1 MHPRTADGPGFEE
14 GQRLSDDP
22 LSQFP
27 DAIELALTIRL
38 TEERLLRLFSE
49 GKLFGTVHTCIG
61 QEFVGVA
68 VARAL
73 QPQDTLFSNHRCH
86 GHFLS
91 YCGNIVGL
99 VGEIMG
105 KSIGVCGGRG
115 GSQHLQQDNFYSNG
129 ILGGTTPVSAGL
141 ALGHKLKR
149 TGGIAVVFI
158 GDGTLGE
165 GVLYESMNVASKW
178 ELPLLF
184 VQENN
189 GYAQSTNQKQTLAGD
204 ICARA
209 ESFGIST
216 AHDDTWNWRGL
227 FDGIAESVNRVR
239 AERRPRFH
247 RVDTF
252 RLMAHSKGDDNRPEE
267 EIRPFRERDP
277 INRMMQQ
284 YADDPRWRRL
294 LEVIGRRVDA
304 AVARAEAAPFDAA
317 DFAPAATPPVQR
329 HWEERPFDRE
339 RIVASVRRALDEAL
353 RQRPEVVVLGEDI
366 ESPYGG
372 AFKCTDGLS
381 TRYPDRVLNTPISE
395 AAITGLG
402 NGLALSGLLPVVEIM
417 FGDFMTLT
425 ADQWIN
431 HAAKFRFM
439 FNGKVSVPLI
449 VRTPMGGKR
458 GYAATHS
465 QSLEKHFIG
474 VPGTQVL
481 CLHHRYLPA
490 RLYQDLFES
499 IDRPTLVIE
508 NKTLYGHYAGSE
520 PPEGYRLLFD
530 DGTFPTARIQPSAP
544 ADLTMVAIGG
554 MSLEAEQAA
563 LRLFEEQ
570 EVLVDLFL
578 PTRLYP
584 FDVAVLAES
593 LTRSKRLL
601 VAEEGQGFVSL
612 SGEILA
618 QAAERFGDL
627 PLRCGR
633 VCATPNAIP
642 AARPLEERCLPGAD
656 AIVARALELMR
667 DLVH

>member
-1 MHPRTADGPGFEE
+1 M
-14 GQRLSDDP
+14 SDDP

-27 DAIELALTIRL
+27 DAVELALTIRL

-61 QEFVGVA
+61 QEFVGIA

-91 YCGNIVGL
+91 YCGNIPGL

-141 ALGHKLKR
+141 ALGHKLMK
-149 TGGIAVVFI
+149 TGGIMVVFI

-165 GVLYESMNVASKW
+165 GVVYESMNIASMW
-178 ELPLLF
+178 ELPILF

-216 AHDDTWNWRGL
+216 AHGDTWNWPVL
-227 FDGIAESVNRVR
+227 FEGIAESMDHVR
-239 AERRPRFH
+239 AAGRPRFH

-252 RLMAHSKGDDNRPEE
+252 RLMAHSKGDDNRPED

-277 INRMMQQ
+277 INRLMTR
-284 YADDPRWRRL
+284 YADDPRWQKL
-294 LEVIGRRVDA
+294 LDDIGQRVEA
-304 AVARAEAAPFDAA
+304 AVAQAESAPFDAA
-317 DFAPAATPPVQR
+317 DFSAPAAATEAGA
-329 HWEERPFDRE
+329 WKERPFEKE
-339 RIVASVRRALDEAL
+339 RIVASVRRALGQAL
-353 RQRPEVVVLGEDI
+353 ESREEVVIIGEDI

-372 AFKCTDGLS
+372 AFKCTEGLS
-381 TRYPDRVLNTPISE
+381 ARFPDRVRNTPISE
-395 AAITGLG
+395 AAITGIG

-431 HAAKFRFM
+431 HAAKFHFM

-474 VPGTQVL
+474 VPHTQVL
-481 CLHHRYLPA
+481 CLHHRDCPA
-490 RLYQDLFES
+490 RVYEELFET

-508 NKTLYGHYAGSE
+508 NKTLYGHYADSE
-520 PPEGYRLLFD
+520 PPRGYRLLFD
-530 DGTFPTARIQPSAP
+530 DEPYPTARIQPTAP
-544 ADLTMVAIGG
+544 ADLTMVAVGG
-554 MSLEAEQAA
+554 MSLEAEQAL
-563 LRLFEEQ
+563 LRLFEEE

-584 FDVAVLAES
+584 FDVAVLADS
-593 LTRSKRLL
+593 LSGTKRLL
-601 VAEEGQGFVSL
+601 VVEEGQGFVSL
-612 SGEILA
+612 SSEILA

-627 PLRCGR
+627 RLRCAR

-642 AARPLEERCLPGAD
+642 AARPLEERCLPGTD